1 MFCVSVVESHLSAL
15 INKCIIMNNRSMAHK
30 GVKLIIN
37 TLHGAQNMID
47 QKQCQ
52 SFENALKSSLLNSIP
67 DITKSTHAGALRWFT
82 MLISAT
88 SNLESQ
94 GPISVAIIKL
104 LIDVLN
110 EISKR
115 PNTLN
120 SILQSRFGLYGM
132 PFESELFDAEL
143 PLFGKGNNIA
153 YSNVFLPK
161 SNGGTVPNG
170 VQQQQQQQQNQF
182 SDLKSFCQ
190 GETSELRVPIHLR
203 RKSISNHIK
212 GLLEVEPLH
221 FVCCSTSE
229 ATRIENMDSM
239 PMQSNNVID
248 DIVIETPPQMQMGIG
263 TSKLVTNEHII
274 KMPNEKII
282 LESEL
287 DKKYDSQYMLAKNVV
302 DKIFYSHMKKHKFKD
317 TPNGVSESMLNNL
330 PIFTGDEELMI
341 MQQNNSF
348 GYSEKKSSA
357 EKETDEDGNNK
368 IGSSVYS
375 NKVREFIEETNRD
388 DSASSVLPWHKLLS
402 VPSKQMIVVDRM
414 HSGARRQV
422 TLDFGYHVLLT
433 DIIIPACN
441 DLASLTI
448 DTWSFEEENDCV
460 RLAVSQDIGV
470 KALILSDLQP
480 PPVCRFLRITFMG
493 RYGMSATRCKLPMG
507 SFYGHVV
514 ILDKDSYADPVMKFI
529 KNKKNYIQTQLKVLN
544 ALYEDTHCRY
554 CLANSKLSE
563 LLQPLLKSE
572 NSNMSHMQSYLNR
585 LKDSDDCSQEYAK
598 ISSVYEECIQ
608 FQNQLNVVKNVIRR
622 LESALDDD
630 NSKTKQ
636 NSENSLKSLC
646 TDKLRVISECLV
658 ELLLHFIINYGQH
671 SISSLHTFFDL
682 DTCNLMFKTLVINGD
697 SHIRIAS
704 CSMLVKMCSYTLKP
718 WWGNFFAD
726 TFTSLFSS
734 QNVEVFPQDR

>member
-1 MFCVSVVESHLSAL
+1 
-15 INKCIIMNNRSMAHK
+15 
-30 GVKLIIN
+30 
-37 TLHGAQNMID
+37 
-47 QKQCQ
+47 
-52 SFENALKSSLLNSIP
+52 
-67 DITKSTHAGALRWFT
+67 
-82 MLISAT
+82 
-88 SNLESQ
+88 
-94 GPISVAIIKL
+94 
-104 LIDVLN
+104 
-110 EISKR
+110 
-115 PNTLN
+115 
-120 SILQSRFGLYGM
+120 
-132 PFESELFDAEL
+132 
-143 PLFGKGNNIA
+143 
-153 YSNVFLPK
+153 
-161 SNGGTVPNG
+161 
-170 VQQQQQQQQNQF
+170 
-182 SDLKSFCQ
+182 
-190 GETSELRVPIHLR
+190 
-203 RKSISNHIK
+203 
-212 GLLEVEPLH
+212 
-221 FVCCSTSE
+221 
-229 ATRIENMDSM
+229 
-239 PMQSNNVID
+239 MQSNNVID

-287 DKKYDSQYMLAKNVV
+287 DKKFDSQYVLAKNVV

-317 TPNGVSESMLNNL
+317 SPSGVSGVSESMLNNL

-341 MQQNNSF
+341 MHQ
-348 GYSEKKSSA
+348 KS
-357 EKETDEDGNNK
+357 EKETDEENGNKTN
-368 IGSSVYS
+368 GSTYG
-375 NKVREFIEETNRD
+375 NRIREFIEETNRD
-388 DSASSVLPWHKLLS
+388 DVASTVLPWHKLLS

-448 DTWSFEEENDCV
+448 DTWCFEEENDCV

-529 KNKKNYIQTQLKVLN
+529 KNKKSHIQTQLKVLN

-554 CLANSKLSE
+554 CLSSSKLSE

-572 NSNMSHMQSYLNR
+572 NSNMSHMQNYLNR
-585 LKDSDDCSQEYAK
+585 LKDNEDCSQEYVK

-622 LESALDDD
+622 LESALEDD
-630 NSKTKQ
+630 TTRKQ
-636 NSENSLKSLC
+636 STENPLKSLC

-658 ELLLHFIINYGQH
+658 ELLLHFIITYGQH
-671 SISSLHTFFDL
+671 SISSLHNFFDL
-682 DTCNLMFKTLVINGD
+682 NTCNLMFKTLVINGD

-726 TFTSLFSS
+726 TFTNLFSS